1 MWEVQA
7 DVEKRKASDS
17 DRFAWNKGDVRIFK
31 SVDDMRAKLAAEGKE
46 FVPVSKMKK
55 KKTK

>member
-1 MWEVQA
+1 M
-7 DVEKRKASDS
+7 EKRRESKGDS
-17 DRFAWNKGDVRIFK
+17 DRFHWDKGDVRVFK

-55 KKTK
+55 KKTAK

>member
-1 MWEVQA
+1 M
-7 DVEKRKASDS
+7 EKRKASKGES
-17 DRFAWNKGDVRIFK
+17 DRFNWESGDVRVFK